1 MTDKLNKLKSDFLFN
16 LKELENVSNSSEQLQ
31 TEADETVKR
40 LQKLE
45 TGYRKMEKEKNE
57 LIQVRNRGIRRI

>member
-1 MTDKLNKLKSDFLFN
+1 VTNKLNKLKSDFLFN
-16 LKELENVSNSSEQLQ
+16 LKELENMSNSSEQLQ

>member
-1 MTDKLNKLKSDFLFN
+1 VTNKLNKLKSDFLFN

-57 LIQVRNRGIRRI
+57 LIQVRNRGIRRK

>member
-1 MTDKLNKLKSDFLFN
+1 MTNKLNKLKSDFLFN